1 LSTTNSVAAAA
12 VECLAEADTATK
24 VARVT
29 QMAQRWAAGELEL
42 DSNAPIHPVDQPGR
56 PPRPLLVNPK
66 DVPRRKITGVHG
78 HAAFIH
84 AVVHIEFNAINLAC
98 DAVQRFRDMP
108 REYYGD
114 WIRVAKEESEHF
126 CLLNDYLRELGYAYG
141 DFEAHDGL
149 WEMAVSTADD
159 ALTRMALVP
168 RVLEARGL
176 DVTPGMI
183 ARLQQANFPRAVEI
197 LEIIY
202 RDEVGHVE
210 IGSRWFNY
218 LCAQQ
223 GRDPEPTF
231 LHLLETHAA
240 AKLCPPFNREARSR
254 AGFSEGELD
263 YLAQRIGWREK
274 L

>member
-1 LSTTNSVAAAA
+1 MLESVAVTAAQ
-12 VECLAEADTATK
+12 CLAEADPLTK
-24 VARVT
+24 VARVA
-29 QMAQRWAAGELEL
+29 QMATDWAANNLSL
-42 DSNAPIHPVDQPGR
+42 DASGRIHPVDEPGR
-56 PPRPLLVNPK
+56 PSRPLLVDPK
-66 DVPRRKITGVHG
+66 DVPRRKITGVQG

-98 DAVQRFRDMP
+98 DALQRFRDMP
-108 REYYGD
+108 RDYYGD
-114 WIRVAKEESEHF
+114 WINVAKEESEHF
-126 CLLNDYLRELGYAYG
+126 CLLKDYLHDLGYAYG
-141 DFEAHDGL
+141 DFEAHNGL

-183 ARLQQANFPRAVEI
+183 ERLRQSGHTRAVEI

-210 IGSRWFNY
+210 VGSRWYNY

-223 GRDPEPTF
+223 GRNPDSTF
-231 LHLLETHAA
+231 QYLIETHAA
-240 AKLCPPFNREARSR
+240 AKLCPPFNREARGR
-254 AGFSEGELD
+254 AGFSEIELD
-263 YLAQRIGWREK
+263 YLAERIGWRNK
-274 L
+274 